1 MQRTH
6 PSEAWSS
13 TGLPRVPTQVPV
25 ATPRLSTTHAVVIA
39 VVLAGAVL
47 CLALFS
53 PRGVAR
59 LRALQA
65 EEQALTVE
73 VEALRKDN
81 QHRADKAALLRDDV
95 TATQAPARTLVLD
108 KLARD
113 ELGYSGKSEV
123 VFQIPVQIPAQV
135 PAKASP

>member
-1 MQRTH
+1 MQRNH

-13 TGLPRVPTQVPV
+13 TGLPRVPTQLP
-25 ATPRLSTTHAVVIA
+25 AAAPRVSTAHAIVIA
-39 VVLAGAVL
+39 VVLAGGVL
-47 CLALFS
+47 CFALFS

-65 EEQALTVE
+65 EEQALNAE
-73 VEALRKDN
+73 VGSLRADN

-95 TATQAPARTLVLD
+95 AANDAPARALVLE

-113 ELGYSGKSEV
+113 ELGYSGKNEV
-123 VFQIPVQIPAQV
+123 VFQIPAVKDA
-135 PAKASP
+135 AKVAP